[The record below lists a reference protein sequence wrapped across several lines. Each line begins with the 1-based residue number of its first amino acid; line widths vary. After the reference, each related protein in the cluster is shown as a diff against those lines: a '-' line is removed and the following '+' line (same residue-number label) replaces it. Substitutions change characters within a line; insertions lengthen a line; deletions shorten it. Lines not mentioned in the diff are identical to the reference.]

1 VTAGVIMIIMGLAM
15 VSGYMTWFA
24 FWLLEKFPVFG
35 SIG

>member
-1 VTAGVIMIIMGLAM
+1 MIVMGRAM